1 MSEAVRHYP
10 ELVQKYFMKLIPATD
25 HKFAALHGAVWSG
38 GTFVYVP
45 AGVKL
50 TDPLQAYFRM
60 NILFGGQFEHTLI
73 VLEEDAEASY
83 IEGCSAPKY
92 DQRSLHAG
100 AVEIFVG
107 KQAKMRYSSVENRS
121 LNTFNLNTK
130 RAIVEE
136 RGYMERIS
144 GNLGSGAT
152 MLYPATILRGD
163 DSKADNISVVVAAKD
178 QYQDIGAKAIHIG
191 KNTSS
196 NIVSKSLSKEGGR
209 SLYRGLIEIK
219 KTATNAV
226 SSTQCD
232 ALLLDED
239 SSSDTIPS
247 IQVATDD
254 ATISHEATAGKID
267 TQQLFYLM
275 SRGLSS
281 EKAMAMVVNGFFSS
295 VVKKLPLEYAGE
307 LNRLI
312 EMEMEGF

>member
-25 HKFAALHGAVWSG
+25 HKFSALHGAVWSG